1 MDANILLSLVNTKLR
16 NNYVSLESF
25 CEEEGLSLK
34 DLTEKLL
41 SIDYQYDEKQNQF
54 KPKK

>member
-16 NNYVSLESF
+16 NNYDSLESL
-25 CEEEGLSLK
+25 CEEEGLSIK
-34 DLTEKLL
+34 ALTEKLL
-41 SIDYQYDEKQNQF
+41 RIDYQYDEKQNQF